1 VKNIQLSLTSSA
13 ICLPASNRSNR
24 FRPLPLPESSPIQT
38 PASLPALNELVLPCG
53 NPAARFHGSQRQAGY
68 NLIGSF
74 GEPKS

>member
-1 VKNIQLSLTSSA
+1 
-13 ICLPASNRSNR
+13 
-24 FRPLPLPESSPIQT
+24 
-38 PASLPALNELVLPCG
+38 LPALNELVLPCG